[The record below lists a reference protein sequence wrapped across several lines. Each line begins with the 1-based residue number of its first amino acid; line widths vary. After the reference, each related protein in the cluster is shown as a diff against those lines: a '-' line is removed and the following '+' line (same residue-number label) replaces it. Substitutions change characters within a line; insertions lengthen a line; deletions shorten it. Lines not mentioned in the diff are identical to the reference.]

1 LTARPP
7 DGTVASMFAY
17 VGCYTTPERHGRG
30 DGINVYRVDRDGWA
44 HVQLVKD
51 APNPSW
57 LGLDRQQR
65 TLYAAHGDGE
75 TISAFRIDADTGRLD
90 ELGSQ
95 ATGGKNGVRLGV
107 DASNRFVVVANY
119 SSGTVA
125 VLSITADGALGPLT
139 DLVTLRGTPGPHRTE
154 QTTSHPHDVVFDPG
168 GRFIAVPDK
177 GLDAIFVFTL
187 DANGTL
193 RPADPPSVA
202 SRRGAGP
209 RHADWHPTRP
219 YLYVLNEL
227 DSTITTYR
235 ADSERGGLTPL
246 QVITTLPTSFTGNST
261 TSEIAV
267 ACGGRFVYASNRG
280 HDSIVVFGLDEATGV
295 LTPLGWEPTQGR
307 TPRFFAIEPSDTVLC
322 VANQD
327 SDSIVTFTI
336 DGATGGLAPTGQVV
350 RTGSPS
356 SIVFRAVR

>member
-1 LTARPP
+1 
-7 DGTVASMFAY
+7 MFAY

-57 LGLDRQQR
+57 LELDRQQR

-75 TISAFRIDADTGRLD
+75 TISAFRIDADTGRLE

-95 ATGGKNGVRLGV
+95 AT
-107 DASNRFVVVANY
+107 
-119 SSGTVA
+119 
-125 VLSITADGALGPLT
+125 
-139 DLVTLRGTPGPHRTE
+139 
-154 QTTSHPHDVVFDPG
+154 
-168 GRFIAVPDK
+168 
-177 GLDAIFVFTL
+177 
-187 DANGTL
+187 
-193 RPADPPSVA
+193 
-202 SRRGAGP
+202 
-209 RHADWHPTRP
+209 
-219 YLYVLNEL
+219 
-227 DSTITTYR
+227 
-235 ADSERGGLTPL
+235 GGLTPL